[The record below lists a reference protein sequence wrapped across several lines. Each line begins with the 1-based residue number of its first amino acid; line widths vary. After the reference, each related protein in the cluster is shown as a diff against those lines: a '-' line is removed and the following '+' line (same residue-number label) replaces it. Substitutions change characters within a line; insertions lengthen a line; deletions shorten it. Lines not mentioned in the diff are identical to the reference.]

1 MNTNKIRSWC
11 TVCAEDGKIVGIFST
26 REDARANKKYAAK
39 HGWKQR
45 VAKLTFAEFVR

>member
-1 MNTNKIRSWC
+1 MNTNKIRGWC
-11 TVCAEDGKIVGIFST
+11 TVDENGNIVALCAS
-26 REDARANKKYAAK
+26 REDARKQKKYAAK